1 MDCPVTARPTVI
13 VISDSLG
20 DTACE
25 VVLAASGQFDEGA
38 FRLLRLP
45 KVTSVEQVKSFVGPR
60 VDADHRDV
68 AVFHTIV
75 DPALRARVLDYLGM
89 LHIRSV
95 DLIGPTL
102 AVLSSLIGVPPKCV
116 AGVIHKTDDRYFH
129 RIEAMEYF
137 VEHDDGRGCDDLSGA
152 DIVLLGV
159 SRTSKTP
166 LSMYLAYQGYK
177 VANVPL
183 AHGME
188 PPKSIYEVDPMR
200 LFGLIS
206 TVDVISEIRDS
217 RLGDD
222 YARAVAGSYAEPE
235 SVRSE
240 LAEARAL
247 MKRLGCFVVRTD
259 GKAIEVSKASF
270 SDFMIYYDVTLM
282 NPKVLAGMFL
292 GSMMA
297 FMFCGLTMNA
307 VGRAAGHMVE
317 EVRRQFREIPG
328 ILTGKAEPDYA
339 RCVAISTK
347 GAQHEMVTPS
357 LLAIIAP
364 ILTGLIFGVT
374 GVVGLLIGGLSTG
387 FVLAIFMANS
397 GGAWDNA
404 KKHIEEGNHGGKGS
418 EAHKATVVGDTVGDP
433 FKDTS
438 GPSLNILIKLMSMV
452 AIVMAGLTVAWSLF

>member
-1 MDCPVTARPTVI
+1 M
-13 VISDSLG
+13 
-20 DTACE
+20 
-25 VVLAASGQFDEGA
+25 
-38 FRLLRLP
+38 
-45 KVTSVEQVKSFVGPR
+45 
-60 VDADHRDV
+60 
-68 AVFHTIV
+68 
-75 DPALRARVLDYLGM
+75 LDYLGM

-102 AVLSSLIGVPPKCV
+102 AVLSSLIGVPPKGV
-116 AGVIHKTDDRYFH
+116 AGVIHRTDDRYFH

-240 LAEARAL
+240 LEEARA
-247 MKRLGCFVVRTD
+247 
-259 GKAIEVSKASF
+259 S
-270 SDFMIYYDVTLM
+270 
-282 NPKVLAGMFL
+282 
-292 GSMMA
+292 
-297 FMFCGLTMNA
+297 
-307 VGRAAGHMVE
+307 
-317 EVRRQFREIPG
+317 
-328 ILTGKAEPDYA
+328 
-339 RCVAISTK
+339 
-347 GAQHEMVTPS
+347 
-357 LLAIIAP
+357 
-364 ILTGLIFGVT
+364 
-374 GVVGLLIGGLSTG
+374 
-387 FVLAIFMANS
+387 
-397 GGAWDNA
+397 
-404 KKHIEEGNHGGKGS
+404 
-418 EAHKATVVGDTVGDP
+418 
-433 FKDTS
+433 
-438 GPSLNILIKLMSMV
+438 
-452 AIVMAGLTVAWSLF
+452 

>member
-1 MDCPVTARPTVI
+1 M
-13 VISDSLG
+13 
-20 DTACE
+20 
-25 VVLAASGQFDEGA
+25 VLAASGQFDEGA
-38 FRLLRLP
+38 FRVLRLP
-45 KVTSVEQVKSFVGPR
+45 KVTSVEQVESFVGPR
-60 VDADHRDV
+60 VDADHRDI

-102 AVLSSLIGVPPKCV
+102 AVLSSLIGVAPKGV

-166 LSMYLAYQGYK
+166 LSMYLAYQSYK

-240 LAEARAL
+240 LEEARAL

-259 GKAIEVSKASF
+259 GKAIEESASE
-270 SDFMIYYDVTLM
+270 IIAHLEEIQE
-282 NPKVLAGMFL
+282 AR
-292 GSMMA
+292 A
-297 FMFCGLTMNA
+297 R
-307 VGRAAGHMVE
+307 RAA
-317 EVRRQFREIPG
+317 RR
-328 ILTGKAEPDYA
+328 
-339 RCVAISTK
+339 
-347 GAQHEMVTPS
+347 AQQ
-357 LLAIIAP
+357 
-364 ILTGLIFGVT
+364 
-374 GVVGLLIGGLSTG
+374 
-387 FVLAIFMANS
+387 
-397 GGAWDNA
+397 
-404 KKHIEEGNHGGKGS
+404 
-418 EAHKATVVGDTVGDP
+418 
-433 FKDTS
+433 
-438 GPSLNILIKLMSMV
+438 
-452 AIVMAGLTVAWSLF
+452 

>member
-38 FRLLRLP
+38 FRVLRLP
-45 KVTSVEQVKSFVGPR
+45 KVTSVEQVESFVGPR
-60 VDADHRDV
+60 VDADHRDI

-102 AVLSSLIGVPPKCV
+102 AVLSSLIGVAPKGV

-137 VEHDDGRGCDDLSGA
+137 VEHDDGRGCDELSGA

-222 YARAVAGSYAEPE
+222 YARAGRRFLRRARECAWRARGGSCSHEAPGLLCSAYRRQGDRGERLRDH
-235 SVRSE
+235 RSS
-240 LAEARAL
+240 RGDP
-247 MKRLGCFVVRTD
+247 R
-259 GKAIEVSKASF
+259 SKGPPSR
-270 SDFMIYYDVTLM
+270 S
-282 NPKVLAGMFL
+282 P
-292 GSMMA
+292 
-297 FMFCGLTMNA
+297 
-307 VGRAAGHMVE
+307 RAA
-317 EVRRQFREIPG
+317 
-328 ILTGKAEPDYA
+328 
-339 RCVAISTK
+339 VAIAEQS
-347 GAQHEMVTPS
+347 
-357 LLAIIAP
+357 
-364 ILTGLIFGVT
+364 F
-374 GVVGLLIGGLSTG
+374 
-387 FVLAIFMANS
+387 
-397 GGAWDNA
+397 WD
-404 KKHIEEGNHGGKGS
+404 KY
-418 EAHKATVVGDTVGDP
+418 
-433 FKDTS
+433 F
-438 GPSLNILIKLMSMV
+438 
-452 AIVMAGLTVAWSLF
+452 

>member
-13 VISDSLG
+13 VVSDSLG

-38 FRLLRLP
+38 FRVLRLP
-45 KVTSVEQVKSFVGPR
+45 KVASVEQVKSFVGPR
-60 VDADHRDV
+60 VDADHRDI
-68 AVFHTIV
+68 AVFHTS
-75 DPALRARVLDYLGM
+75 VLDYLGM

-102 AVLSSLIGVPPKCV
+102 AVLSSLVGVPPKGV

-240 LAEARAL
+240 LEEARAL

-259 GKAIEVSKASF
+259 GKAIEESASEII
-270 SDFMIYYDVTLM
+270 SHLEEIQEARARRVTR
-282 NPKVLAGMFL
+282 
-292 GSMMA
+292 
-297 FMFCGLTMNA
+297 
-307 VGRAAGHMVE
+307 RA
-317 EVRRQFREIPG
+317 
-328 ILTGKAEPDYA
+328 
-339 RCVAISTK
+339 
-347 GAQHEMVTPS
+347 
-357 LLAIIAP
+357 
-364 ILTGLIFGVT
+364 
-374 GVVGLLIGGLSTG
+374 
-387 FVLAIFMANS
+387 
-397 GGAWDNA
+397 
-404 KKHIEEGNHGGKGS
+404 
-418 EAHKATVVGDTVGDP
+418 
-433 FKDTS
+433 
-438 GPSLNILIKLMSMV
+438 
-452 AIVMAGLTVAWSLF
+452 

>member
-1 MDCPVTARPTVI
+1 MDCPVAARPTVI

-38 FRLLRLP
+38 FRVLRLP

-60 VDADHRDV
+60 VDADHRDI

-102 AVLSSLIGVPPKCV
+102 AVLSSLI
-116 AGVIHKTDDRYFH
+116 RYFH

-222 YARAVAGSYAEPE
+222 YARAVAVSYAEPE

-240 LAEARAL
+240 LEEARAL

-259 GKAIEVSKASF
+259 GKAIEESASEIIAHL
-270 SDFMIYYDVTLM
+270 DEIQE
-282 NPKVLAGMFL
+282 AR
-292 GSMMA
+292 A
-297 FMFCGLTMNA
+297 R
-307 VGRAAGHMVE
+307 RAA
-317 EVRRQFREIPG
+317 RR
-328 ILTGKAEPDYA
+328 
-339 RCVAISTK
+339 
-347 GAQHEMVTPS
+347 AQQQ
-357 LLAIIAP
+357 
-364 ILTGLIFGVT
+364 
-374 GVVGLLIGGLSTG
+374 
-387 FVLAIFMANS
+387 
-397 GGAWDNA
+397 
-404 KKHIEEGNHGGKGS
+404 
-418 EAHKATVVGDTVGDP
+418 
-433 FKDTS
+433 
-438 GPSLNILIKLMSMV
+438 
-452 AIVMAGLTVAWSLF
+452 

>member
-1 MDCPVTARPTVI
+1 M
-13 VISDSLG
+13 
-20 DTACE
+20 
-25 VVLAASGQFDEGA
+25 
-38 FRLLRLP
+38 
-45 KVTSVEQVKSFVGPR
+45 
-60 VDADHRDV
+60 
-68 AVFHTIV
+68 
-75 DPALRARVLDYLGM
+75 LDYLGM

-188 PPKSIYEVDPMR
+188 PPKSIYEVDPMH

-235 SVRSE
+235 SVRGE
-240 LAEARAL
+240 LEEARAL

-259 GKAIEVSKASF
+259 GKAIEESAAEIISHLEEIQ
-270 SDFMIYYDVTLM
+270 D
-282 NPKVLAGMFL
+282 AR
-292 GSMMA
+292 A
-297 FMFCGLTMNA
+297 R
-307 VGRAAGHMVE
+307 RAA
-317 EVRRQFREIPG
+317 RRVQ
-328 ILTGKAEPDYA
+328 
-339 RCVAISTK
+339 
-347 GAQHEMVTPS
+347 QQ
-357 LLAIIAP
+357 
-364 ILTGLIFGVT
+364 
-374 GVVGLLIGGLSTG
+374 
-387 FVLAIFMANS
+387 
-397 GGAWDNA
+397 
-404 KKHIEEGNHGGKGS
+404 
-418 EAHKATVVGDTVGDP
+418 
-433 FKDTS
+433 
-438 GPSLNILIKLMSMV
+438 
-452 AIVMAGLTVAWSLF
+452 

>member
-1 MDCPVTARPTVI
+1 MDCLVTARPTVI

-38 FRLLRLP
+38 FHLLRLP
-45 KVTSVEQVKSFVGPR
+45 KVTSVEQVKSFVGSR
-60 VDADHRDV
+60 VDADHRDI

-102 AVLSSLIGVPPKCV
+102 AVLSSLLGVPPKGV
-116 AGVIHKTDDRYFH
+116 AGDDRYFH

-259 GKAIEVSKASF
+259 GKAIEESAAE
-270 SDFMIYYDVTLM
+270 IIAHLEEIQE
-282 NPKVLAGMFL
+282 AR
-292 GSMMA
+292 A
-297 FMFCGLTMNA
+297 R
-307 VGRAAGHMVE
+307 RAA
-317 EVRRQFREIPG
+317 RR
-328 ILTGKAEPDYA
+328 
-339 RCVAISTK
+339 
-347 GAQHEMVTPS
+347 AQQ
-357 LLAIIAP
+357 
-364 ILTGLIFGVT
+364 
-374 GVVGLLIGGLSTG
+374 
-387 FVLAIFMANS
+387 
-397 GGAWDNA
+397 
-404 KKHIEEGNHGGKGS
+404 K
-418 EAHKATVVGDTVGDP
+418 
-433 FKDTS
+433 
-438 GPSLNILIKLMSMV
+438 
-452 AIVMAGLTVAWSLF
+452 

>member
-45 KVTSVEQVKSFVGPR
+45 KVNSVEQVKSFVGPR
-60 VDADHRDV
+60 VDADHRDI

-102 AVLSSLIGVPPKCV
+102 AVLSSLIGVPPKGV

-235 SVRSE
+235 SVHSE
-240 LAEARAL
+240 LEEARAL

-259 GKAIEVSKASF
+259 GKAIEESAAEIISHWRKSKKP
-270 SDFMIYYDVTLM
+270 V
-282 NPKVLAGMFL
+282 P
-292 GSMMA
+292 
-297 FMFCGLTMNA
+297 
-307 VGRAAGHMVE
+307 AAPPVE
-317 EVRRQFREIPG
+317 P
-328 ILTGKAEPDYA
+328 
-339 RCVAISTK
+339 
-347 GAQHEMVTPS
+347 
-357 LLAIIAP
+357 
-364 ILTGLIFGVT
+364 
-374 GVVGLLIGGLSTG
+374 
-387 FVLAIFMANS
+387 NS
-397 GGAWDNA
+397 
-404 KKHIEEGNHGGKGS
+404 S
-418 EAHKATVVGDTVGDP
+418 
-433 FKDTS
+433 S
-438 GPSLNILIKLMSMV
+438 ILIKRFSKNIASDLHF
-452 AIVMAGLTVAWSLF
+452 LTVVYS